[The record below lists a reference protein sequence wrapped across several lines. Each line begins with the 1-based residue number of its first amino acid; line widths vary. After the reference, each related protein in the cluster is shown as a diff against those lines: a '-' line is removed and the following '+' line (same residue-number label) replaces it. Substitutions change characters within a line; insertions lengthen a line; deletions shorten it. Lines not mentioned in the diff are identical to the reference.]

1 MTPVEQA
8 AAVYRREWCAS
19 SFREDLEAHLLGGYV
34 HSTPAAFVMARPV
47 CSTAPDDLVLD
58 PWHAFERAECD
69 AWLVWLAAGDVAGLL
84 PLLPYRLPRIG
95 WQKRN
100 RLRWHGFESALAK
113 LARMAHPAG
122 HGAEIPFSHPLGH
135 VDRFPGPGRDH
146 ASRAE
151 QLGRQRH
158 PGTHRR

>member
-8 AAVYRREWCAS
+8 AAVYGREWCAA

-47 CSTAPDDLVLD
+47 CSTAQEGLILD
-58 PWHAFERAECD
+58 PWHSFEPAECD
-69 AWLVWLAAGDVAGLL
+69 AWLIWLAAGHVAGLL
-84 PLLPYRLPRIG
+84 ELFPYRLPLLG

-113 LARMAHPAG
+113 LEKIAQSRG
-122 HGAEIPFSHPLGH
+122 HGLRP
-135 VDRFPGPGRDH
+135 
-146 ASRAE
+146 
-151 QLGRQRH
+151 
-158 PGTHRR
+158 

>member
-8 AAVYRREWCAS
+8 AAVYQREWCAS

-47 CSTAPDDLVLD
+47 CSTAEEGLILD
-58 PWHAFERAECD
+58 PWHSFDRAECD
-69 AWLVWLAAGDVAGLL
+69 AWLVWLAAGDLASML
-84 PLLPYRLPRIG
+84 PLLPYELPRIG

-113 LARMAHPAG
+113 IGKVGHSRG
-122 HGAEIPFSHPLGH
+122 HGLRP
-135 VDRFPGPGRDH
+135 
-146 ASRAE
+146 
-151 QLGRQRH
+151 
-158 PGTHRR
+158 

>member
-8 AAVYRREWCAS
+8 AAVYSREWCAS

-47 CSTAPDDLVLD
+47 CSTADEGLILD
-58 PWHAFERAECD
+58 PWHSFDPAECD
-69 AWLVWLAAGDVAGLL
+69 AWLVWLAAGDLAAMLQF
-84 PLLPYRLPRIG
+84 LPYELPRIG

-100 RLRWHGFESALAK
+100 RLRWYGVQSALDGFQS
-113 LARMAHPAG
+113 ARHFVT
-122 HGAEIPFSHPLGH
+122 HGAEIPFPYPLGH
-135 VDRFPGPGRDH
+135 VDRFPGPGRVH

-151 QLGRQRH
+151 QQRRQRH
-158 PGTHRR
+158 PGTHGR